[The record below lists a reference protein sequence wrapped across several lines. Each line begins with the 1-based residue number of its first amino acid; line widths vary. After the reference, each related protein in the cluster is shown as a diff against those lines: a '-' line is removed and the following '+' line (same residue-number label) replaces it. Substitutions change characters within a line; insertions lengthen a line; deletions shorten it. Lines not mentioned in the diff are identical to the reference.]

1 MSKAIKVKKNLE
13 KAITIKKLIKYSF
26 LMKQKAN

>member
-1 MSKAIKVKKNLE
+1 MSKAIKVKRNLE
-13 KAITIKKLIKYSF
+13 KAITIKKLIKCQC